1 MFPCSHTFSLF
12 APLLHVINLLTTH
25 KHTQFPPAKNKNK
38 RRETFNLCDTSSQAF
53 ERNSQSI
60 RVGWALELTLTFQ
73 VNHHNTFVHKLVK
86 ICLLPCSSWS
96 SQWGICL
103 LFVFPYTFTGFFDG
117 DWFQMTDYVR
127 LMMYKFVL
135 SLFND
140 FFINEAFFQKTLYV
154 LNTYF
159 PFRLFCESQPI
170 EHIGI
175 KAQNSNCPCFFG
187 SSGNILLQYIQFHFA
202 RWSIWGKIKML
213 PHDWTRSLDP
223 SFRPLSLPLTVT
235 TVSVVSPW
243 TSPILPKA
251 NDWLV
256 GCSVKKRFK

>member
-12 APLLHVINLLTTH
+12 APLLHVINLLTTY

-117 DWFQMTDYVR
+117 DWPIMWDWWCINSFSVFSMIFSLTKLSFKKPYMSLTLISLSASSVKVNR
-127 LMMYKFVL
+127 LHTSVSKHKIKIALVFLVAVVT
-135 SLFND
+135 SCC
-140 FFINEAFFQKTLYV
+140 
-154 LNTYF
+154 NTYNF
-159 PFRLFCESQPI
+159 
-170 EHIGI
+170 
-175 KAQNSNCPCFFG
+175 
-187 SSGNILLQYIQFHFA
+187 ILQDEASEA
-202 RWSIWGKIKML
+202 R
-213 PHDWTRSLDP
+213 
-223 SFRPLSLPLTVT
+223 
-235 TVSVVSPW
+235 
-243 TSPILPKA
+243 
-251 NDWLV
+251 
-256 GCSVKKRFK
+256 